1 MLERLCAEPLDH
13 VELQTRAGE
22 LLGGAVPFDVIV
34 MATIDPSTMLET
46 SCLPI
51 GIPYD
56 AEREKHIMH
65 LEHTSGD
72 PLSYVEV
79 ANRPERAAALRAEV
93 NDLGTVRRYTELLAP
108 LGVSDELRAMFV
120 TDGHC
125 WGCATIYRADE
136 QRPFT
141 ADEVDILTGVSGTLA
156 RALRRAFLRAAAT
169 TDGLDDAPGHCT
181 IDRHGH
187 LLTTTATAE
196 RWLDT
201 LAPHDRRPPVMA
213 SLLARLE
220 REPEAR
226 ATALGSAGPLTLH
239 ATPAKGA
246 DDAIAVIIEKPR
258 PIHLT
263 PLVIAAHGL
272 TTREGNVAEA
282 VLRGLTTRQIARD
295 LDITEYTVQDHL
307 KSVFAKVEVATRGE
321 LAWMLYARHYLPPTR
336 AGATPSPYGFFLNH

>member
-1 MLERLCAEPLDH
+1 M
-13 VELQTRAGE
+13 
-22 LLGGAVPFDVIV
+22 
-34 MATIDPSTMLET
+34 
-46 SCLPI
+46 
-51 GIPYD
+51 
-56 AEREKHIMH
+56 
-65 LEHTSGD
+65 
-72 PLSYVEV
+72 
-79 ANRPERAAALRAEV
+79 

-201 LAPHDRRPPVMA
+201 LGSHDRLPPVMG

-220 REPEAR
+220 HEPEAR
-226 ATALGSAGPLTLH
+226 ATVVGSAGPLTLH

-246 DDAIAVIIEKPR
+246 DDAIAVIIEQPR

-272 TTREGNVAEA
+272 TPREGNVAEA

-321 LAWMLYARHYLPPTR
+321 LAWMLYACHYLPPTR